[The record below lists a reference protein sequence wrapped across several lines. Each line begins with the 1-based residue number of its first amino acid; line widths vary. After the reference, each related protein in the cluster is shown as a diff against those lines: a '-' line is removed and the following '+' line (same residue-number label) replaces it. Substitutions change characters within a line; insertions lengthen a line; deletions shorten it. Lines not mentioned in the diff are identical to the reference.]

1 MISWIIWIPVKYYNL
16 TDKVA
21 IVTGASRGIGEAIA
35 TQLSNCG
42 AKINLIARNSDK
54 LDVVKDAINSEGG
67 IAESMAGDVSNLNS
81 FSEIVTNTI
90 DKWGRIDIL
99 VNNAGVARDNIIM
112 RMKEDDWDSVM
123 NINLKGCFNGIKS
136 VTRPMIKNKAGRIIN
151 ITSVIGQI
159 GNAGQCNYA
168 ASKAGILGLTKSMAK
183 ELGSR
188 NITVNAV
195 APGYITTDMTNELND
210 DTKNKMKSSIPLG
223 RLGNPIDVANL
234 VCFLA
239 SDEAGYIT
247 GQTFNVD
254 GGMVMI

>member
-1 MISWIIWIPVKYYNL
+1 MPVKCCNL

-35 TQLSNCG
+35 KQLSSCG
-42 AKINLIARNSDK
+42 AKIILIARNSDQ
-54 LDVVKDAINSEGG
+54 LVAVKETIISNGG
-67 IAESMAGDVSNLNS
+67 IAESIAGDISNLNS
-81 FSEIVTNTI
+81 ISEIVTNTI

-99 VNNAGVARDNIIM
+99 VNNAGIARDNIIM

-136 VTRPMIKNKAGRIIN
+136 VARPMIKNKTGRIIN

-159 GNAGQCNYA
+159 GNAGQSNYA
-168 ASKAGILGLTKSMAK
+168 ASKAGIMGLTKSMAK

-195 APGYITTDMTNELND
+195 APGYITTDMTDELNVD
-210 DTKNKMKSSIPLG
+210 VKEKMKSSIPLG
-223 RLGNPIDVANL
+223 RLGTPDDVANL

-239 SDEAGYIT
+239 SDDAGYIT

>member
-1 MISWIIWIPVKYYNL
+1 MPVKCCNL

-35 TQLSNCG
+35 KQLSSCG
-42 AKINLIARNSDK
+42 AKIILIARNSDQ
-54 LDVVKDAINSEGG
+54 LVAVKETIISNGG
-67 IAESMAGDVSNLNS
+67 IAESIAGDVSNLNS
-81 FSEIVTNTI
+81 ISEIVTNTI

-99 VNNAGVARDNIIM
+99 VNNAGIARDNIIM

-136 VTRPMIKNKAGRIIN
+136 VARPMIKNKAGRIIN
-151 ITSVIGQI
+151 ITSVVGQI
-159 GNAGQCNYA
+159 GNAGQSNYA
-168 ASKAGILGLTKSMAK
+168 ASKAGIMGLTKSMAK

-210 DTKNKMKSSIPLG
+210 EVKEQLKSSIPLG
-223 RLGNPIDVANL
+223 RLGTPDDVANL

>member
-1 MISWIIWIPVKYYNL
+1 MPVKCCNL

-35 TQLSNCG
+35 KQLSSCG
-42 AKINLIARNSDK
+42 AKIILIARNSDQ
-54 LDVVKDAINSEGG
+54 LVTVKETIISNGG
-67 IAESMAGDVSNLNS
+67 IAESIAGDVSNLNS
-81 FSEIVTNTI
+81 ISEIVTNTI
-90 DKWGRIDIL
+90 DKWGQIDIL
-99 VNNAGVARDNIIM
+99 VNNAGIARDNIIM

-136 VTRPMIKNKAGRIIN
+136 VARPLIKNKAGRIIN

-159 GNAGQCNYA
+159 GNAGQSNYA
-168 ASKAGILGLTKSMAK
+168 ASKAGIMGLTKSMAK

-210 DTKNKMKSSIPLG
+210 EVKEQMKSSIPLG
-223 RLGNPIDVANL
+223 RLGTPDDVANL

>member
-1 MISWIIWIPVKYYNL
+1 MPVKCCNL

-35 TQLSNCG
+35 KQLSSCG
-42 AKINLIARNSDK
+42 AKIILIARNSDQ
-54 LDVVKDAINSEGG
+54 LVAVKETIISNGG

-81 FSEIVTNTI
+81 ISEIVTNTI

-99 VNNAGVARDNIIM
+99 VNNAGIARDNIIM

-136 VTRPMIKNKAGRIIN
+136 VARPMIKNKAGRIIN

-159 GNAGQCNYA
+159 GNAGQSNYA
-168 ASKAGILGLTKSMAK
+168 ASKAGIMGLTKSMAK

-210 DTKNKMKSSIPLG
+210 EVKEQMKSSIPLG
-223 RLGNPIDVANL
+223 RLGTPDDVANL

-239 SDEAGYIT
+239 SDASEYIT

>member
-1 MISWIIWIPVKYYNL
+1 MPVKCCNL

-35 TQLSNCG
+35 KQLSSCG
-42 AKINLIARNSDK
+42 AKIILIARNSDQ
-54 LDVVKDAINSEGG
+54 LVAVKETIISNGG

-81 FSEIVTNTI
+81 ISEIVTNTI

-99 VNNAGVARDNIIM
+99 VNNAGIARDNIIM

-136 VTRPMIKNKAGRIIN
+136 VARPMIKNKAGRIIN

-159 GNAGQCNYA
+159 GNAGQSNYA
-168 ASKAGILGLTKSMAK
+168 ASKAGIMGLTKSMAK

-195 APGYITTDMTNELND
+195 APGYITTDMTDELND
-210 DTKNKMKSSIPLG
+210 DVKEKMKSSIPLG
-223 RLGNPIDVANL
+223 RLGTPDDVANL

-239 SDEAGYIT
+239 SDDAGYIT

>member
-1 MISWIIWIPVKYYNL
+1 MPVKCCNL

-35 TQLSNCG
+35 KQLSSCG
-42 AKINLIARNSDK
+42 AKIILIARNSDQ
-54 LDVVKDAINSEGG
+54 LVAVKETIISNGG

-81 FSEIVTNTI
+81 ISEIVTNTI
-90 DKWGRIDIL
+90 DKWGQIDIL
-99 VNNAGVARDNIIM
+99 VNNAGIARDNIIM

-136 VTRPMIKNKAGRIIN
+136 VARPMIKNKAGRIIN
-151 ITSVIGQI
+151 ITSVVGQI
-159 GNAGQCNYA
+159 GNAGQSNYA
-168 ASKAGILGLTKSMAK
+168 ASKAGIMGLTKSMAK

-210 DTKNKMKSSIPLG
+210 EVKEQLKSSIPLG
-223 RLGNPIDVANL
+223 RLGTPDDVANL

>member
-1 MISWIIWIPVKYYNL
+1 MPVKCCNL

-35 TQLSNCG
+35 KQLSSCG
-42 AKINLIARNSDK
+42 AKIILIARNSDQ
-54 LDVVKDAINSEGG
+54 LVAVKETIISNGG

-81 FSEIVTNTI
+81 ISEIVTNTI

-99 VNNAGVARDNIIM
+99 VNNAGIARDNIIM

-136 VTRPMIKNKAGRIIN
+136 VARPMIKNKAGRIIN

-159 GNAGQCNYA
+159 GNAGQSNYA
-168 ASKAGILGLTKSMAK
+168 ASKSGIMGLTKSMAK

-210 DTKNKMKSSIPLG
+210 EVKEQLKSSIPLG
-223 RLGNPIDVANL
+223 RLGTPDDVANL

>member
-1 MISWIIWIPVKYYNL
+1 
-16 TDKVA
+16 
-21 IVTGASRGIGEAIA
+21 
-35 TQLSNCG
+35 
-42 AKINLIARNSDK
+42 
-54 LDVVKDAINSEGG
+54 
-67 IAESMAGDVSNLNS
+67 
-81 FSEIVTNTI
+81 
-90 DKWGRIDIL
+90 
-99 VNNAGVARDNIIM
+99 
-112 RMKEDDWDSVM
+112 M

-195 APGYITTDMTNELND
+195 APGYITTDMTNKLND

>member
-1 MISWIIWIPVKYYNL
+1 MPVKSYNL

-35 TQLSNCG
+35 KQLSSCG
-42 AKINLIARNSDK
+42 AKIILIARNSDQ
-54 LDVVKDAINSEGG
+54 LVAVKETIISKGG
-67 IAESMAGDVSNLNS
+67 IAESMACDVSNLNS
-81 FSEIVTNTI
+81 ISEIVTNTI
-90 DKWGRIDIL
+90 DKWGQIDIL
-99 VNNAGVARDNIIM
+99 VNNAGIARDNIIM
-112 RMKEDDWDSVM
+112 RMKENDWDSVM
-123 NINLKGCFNGIKS
+123 NINLKGCFNGTKS
-136 VTRPMIKNKAGRIIN
+136 VARPMIKNKAGRIIN
-151 ITSVIGQI
+151 ITSEIGQI
-159 GNAGQCNYA
+159 GNAGQSNYA
-168 ASKAGILGLTKSMAK
+168 ASKAGIMGLTKSMAK

-210 DTKNKMKSSIPLG
+210 EVKEQLKSSIPLG
-223 RLGNPIDVANL
+223 RLGTPDDVANL

>member
-1 MISWIIWIPVKYYNL
+1 MPVKCCNL

-35 TQLSNCG
+35 KQLSSCG
-42 AKINLIARNSDK
+42 AKIILIARNSDQ
-54 LDVVKDAINSEGG
+54 LVAVKETIISNGG
-67 IAESMAGDVSNLNS
+67 IAESIVGDVSNLNS
-81 FSEIVTNTI
+81 ISEIVTNTI
-90 DKWGRIDIL
+90 DKWGQIDIL
-99 VNNAGVARDNIIM
+99 VNNAGITRDNLIM

-136 VTRPMIKNKAGRIIN
+136 VARPMIKNQAGRIIN

-159 GNAGQCNYA
+159 GNAGQSNYA
-168 ASKAGILGLTKSMAK
+168 ASKAGIIGLTKSMAK

-210 DTKNKMKSSIPLG
+210 EVKEQMKLSIPLG
-223 RLGNPIDVANL
+223 RLGAPDDVANL

>member
-1 MISWIIWIPVKYYNL
+1 MPVKCCNL

-35 TQLSNCG
+35 KQLSSCG
-42 AKINLIARNSDK
+42 AKIILIARNSDQ
-54 LDVVKDAINSEGG
+54 LVAVKETIISNGG
-67 IAESMAGDVSNLNS
+67 IAESIAGDVSNLNS
-81 FSEIVTNTI
+81 ISEIVTNTI

-99 VNNAGVARDNIIM
+99 VNNAGIARDNIIM
-112 RMKEDDWDSVM
+112 RMKESDWDSVM

-136 VTRPMIKNKAGRIIN
+136 VARPMIKNKAGRIIN

-159 GNAGQCNYA
+159 GNAGQSNYA
-168 ASKAGILGLTKSMAK
+168 ASKAGIMGLTKSMAK

-210 DTKNKMKSSIPLG
+210 EVKEQLKSSIPLG
-223 RLGNPIDVANL
+223 RLGTPDDVANL

>member
-1 MISWIIWIPVKYYNL
+1 MPVKYCNL

-35 TQLSNCG
+35 KQLSSCG
-42 AKINLIARNSDK
+42 AKIILIARNSDQ
-54 LDVVKDAINSEGG
+54 LVAVKETIISNGG

-81 FSEIVTNTI
+81 ISEIVTNTI
-90 DKWGRIDIL
+90 DKWGQIDIL
-99 VNNAGVARDNIIM
+99 VNNAGIARDNIIM

-136 VTRPMIKNKAGRIIN
+136 VARPMIKNKAGRIIN
-151 ITSVIGQI
+151 ITSVLGQI
-159 GNAGQCNYA
+159 GNAGQSNYA
-168 ASKAGILGLTKSMAK
+168 ASKAGIMGLTKSMAK

-210 DTKNKMKSSIPLG
+210 EVKEQLKSSIPLG
-223 RLGNPIDVANL
+223 RLGTPDDVANL

>member
-1 MISWIIWIPVKYYNL
+1 MKCCDL

-21 IVTGASRGIGEAIA
+21 IITGASRGIGEAIA
-35 TQLSNCG
+35 TQLSICG
-42 AKINLIARNSDK
+42 ANIILTARNIEG
-54 LDVVKDAINSEGG
+54 LNAVKDSINAQGRLAEAIVS
-67 IAESMAGDVSNLNS
+67 DVSSMSSLT
-81 FSEIVTNTI
+81 ELTANTI
-90 DKWGRIDIL
+90 DKFGRIDIL
-99 VNNAGVARDNIIM
+99 VNNAGITHDNIIM
-112 RMKEDDWDSVM
+112 RMKEEDWDSVL
-123 NINLKGCFNGIKS
+123 NINLKGCFNGIKA
-136 VTRPMIKNKAGRIIN
+136 VTRPMIKNKGGRIIN

-168 ASKAGILGLTKSMAK
+168 ASKAGIIGLTKSMAK

-195 APGYITTDMTNELND
+195 APGYISTNMTNKLNAD
-210 DTKNKMKSSIPLG
+210 LKEKMKSYIPLG
-223 RLGNPIDVANL
+223 RLGTPNDVANL

-239 SDEAGYIT
+239 SEEAGYIT

>member
-1 MISWIIWIPVKYYNL
+1 MPVKCCNL

-35 TQLSNCG
+35 KQLSSCG
-42 AKINLIARNSDK
+42 AKIILIARNSDQ
-54 LDVVKDAINSEGG
+54 LVAVKETIISNDG

-81 FSEIVTNTI
+81 ISEIVTNTI
-90 DKWGRIDIL
+90 DKWGQIDIL
-99 VNNAGVARDNIIM
+99 VNNAGIARDNIIM

-136 VTRPMIKNKAGRIIN
+136 VARPMIKNKAGRIIN

-159 GNAGQCNYA
+159 GNAGQSNYA
-168 ASKAGILGLTKSMAK
+168 ASKAGIMGLTKSMAK

-210 DTKNKMKSSIPLG
+210 EVKEQLKSSIPLG
-223 RLGNPIDVANL
+223 RLGTPDDVANL